1 MVLHRLFFAF
11 ALVAGGAAG
20 SASAQSAASA
30 RSAEIVETEPGH
42 AVRYDPGATGQ
53 ATASGEPYNPER
65 MTVAH
70 PTLPFGTL
78 VELVNDANGQ
88 RVTARVN
95 DRMPDLGTLRIR
107 VSARTAD
114 QLGLGAR
121 GGAVT
126 VRLDEDEVAFLRV
139 RAMREKERALAARPR
154 GTATAVEGRGF
165 TVQIASFSDEA
176 RATARADEL
185 RGAWVLPVE
194 IGPGVVYRVCYGVFP
209 TSERAAISEA
219 SLRRRGIEG
228 FVKSLDAPPMRT
240 TTLGSE

>member
-1 MVLHRLFFAF
+1 MPLLRFAF
-11 ALVAGGAAG
+11 LLVFVAGF
-20 SASAQSAASA
+20 ASAPVVAQTVEI
-30 RSAEIVETEPGH
+30 AEAEQGR
-42 AVRYDPGATGQ
+42 AVRYDTGATGQ

-78 VELVNDANGQ
+78 VELVNEANEQ
-88 RVTARVN
+88 RVMARVN
-95 DRMPDLGTLRIR
+95 DRMPALDALRVR
-107 VSARTAD
+107 VSARAAD

-126 VRLDEDEVAFLRV
+126 LRLDEDEIAFLRV
-139 RAMREKERALAARPR
+139 RAMREKARALAARPR
-154 GTATAVEGRGF
+154 GTATAAEGRGF

-176 RATARADEL
+176 RAMARADEL

-209 TSERAAISEA
+209 TSARASVSEA

-240 TTLGSE
+240 TALGGE